1 MNKEQFYGWLEEE
14 IGKEFPQ
21 YTLRRDSN
29 IKNGGV
35 VVESLTILDPAKN
48 ISPSL
53 RISDLWSDYDKAG
66 RTDESA
72 EKILKNTKDVIVA
85 SFERVADP
93 DVAVRALSIIEDW
106 RSRVITTLVL
116 KDGNET
122 YLDGKVWKPF
132 LDMAKVYRIVI
143 EPFPGDDGIGS
154 VTVDKRI
161 FDEFGV
167 TLDELDAIATEN
179 TFKRL
184 PVTIE
189 SIEQVLANMM
199 GVSEEEFRERTGRE
213 DAKPLPMYVI
223 SNVAHIW
230 GATAVVLDEALKNLC
245 ERIKTEGVYIL
256 PSSIHEVIA
265 IPAYAAPELDR
276 LKEMV
281 EEVNGKEVPPDELL
295 SGNVYY
301 YEPSYGQLWYA
312 DRRYCFE
319 PDKDVK
325 EEPVT
330 A

>member
-21 YTLRRDSN
+21 YTLRRDSR

-35 VVESLTILDPAKN
+35 VVDSLTILDPAKD
-48 ISPSL
+48 ICPSL

-72 EKILKNTKDVIVA
+72 EKILKDTKDVIVA
-85 SFERVADP
+85 SFERVEDP
-93 DVAVRALSIIEDW
+93 DVAVKVRGIIEDW
-106 RSRVITTLVL
+106 RSRVITTIVL

-143 EPFPGDDGIGS
+143 DAFPGDDGVGS
-154 VTVDKRI
+154 VTVDKKF

-199 GVSEEEFRERTGRE
+199 GISEEEFRERTAGE

-223 SNVAHIW
+223 SNEAHTW
-230 GATAVVLDEALKNLC
+230 GATAVVSDEVLKNLS
-245 ERIKTEGVYIL
+245 ERLKTEGVYIL

-281 EEVNGKEVPPDELL
+281 EEVNGKEVPPDEIL